1 MFRGYSRAQDLK
13 ISALTDLMWGATK
26 MTYPK
31 WGWVLGVATVTAV
44 IAFGVASWEASAAP
58 SPGASPTV
66 AAEQATVS
74 NPDPGPAPAAGI
86 GQDALTSTELTR
98 ARTLAE
104 TAQLKA
110 GAKDVTGAAGPEYL
124 AADIADTDTGTART
138 AELYYYDY
146 HGGRLVKQ
154 VVDLD
159 HGKLIGSYAATGMQL
174 PPSEREVNTALGL
187 LLANPLS
194 AELKDAYTRATGKPF
209 TTQGLSP
216 TAHIYHAM
224 PADTGASQC
233 GKNRCLRLIVQ
244 TQDGHILDLD
254 KIIIDLSG
262 RTVARLN

>member
-1 MFRGYSRAQDLK
+1 MR
-13 ISALTDLMWGATK
+13 
-26 MTYPK
+26 YPK

-44 IAFGVASWEASAAP
+44 IAFGVASWQANAAP
-58 SPGASPTV
+58 SPSAPPTV
-66 AAEQATVS
+66 AADQASVS
-74 NPDPGPAPAAGI
+74 NPDPGPAPSAGV
-86 GQDALTSTELTR
+86 GDDALTGNELNR

-110 GAKDVTGAAGPEYL
+110 GAKDVTGTAGPEYL
-124 AADIADTDTGTART
+124 AADIADTDAGTGRT

-146 HGGRLVKQ
+146 HGGKLVKQ

-159 HGKLIGSYAATGMQL
+159 HGKLTGSYAATGMQL
-174 PPSEREVNTALGL
+174 PPSQREVGTALQL

-209 TTQGLSP
+209 TNQGLTP

-233 GKNRCLRLIVQ
+233 GQDRCLRLIVQ

-254 KIIIDLSG
+254 KIIVDLSG

>member
-1 MFRGYSRAQDLK
+1 
-13 ISALTDLMWGATK
+13 

-58 SPGASPTV
+58 SPGAPPTV

-86 GQDALTSTELTR
+86 GQDALTSNEITKAR
-98 ARTLAE
+98 ALAE
-104 TAQLKA
+104 TATLKA

-124 AADIADTDTGTART
+124 SADIADGDTGRT

-146 HGGRLVKQ
+146 HGNKLVKQ
-154 VVDLD
+154 VVDLGT
-159 HGKLIGSYAATGMQL
+159 GKLTGSYAATGMQL
-174 PPSEREVNTALGL
+174 PPSDREVSTALQV

-194 AELKDAYTRATGKPF
+194 SELKDAYARATGKSF
-209 TTQGLSP
+209 TGQGLSP

-224 PADTGASQC
+224 PADAGASQC
-233 GKNRCLRLIVQ
+233 GKDRCLRLIVQ
-244 TQDGHILDLD
+244 TEDGHILDLD
-254 KIIIDLSG
+254 KIIVDLSG